1 MRHILLDRFQP
12 ILDRPSI
19 SQDPPR
25 VIERIRP
32 RVKKASDA
40 IVAARISGE
49 KSPRADNIL
58 ADAVAETTRM
68 FPPSGESHRM
78 TSQAPVPVMQ
88 NFDHYIVAIHYPDT
102 SLSRRSESKILKNLR
117 KRMDGVEDV
126 RIFRI

>member
-1 MRHILLDRFQP
+1 MQHRLLDKLEP
-12 ILDRPSI
+12 ILDRPTI
-19 SQDPPR
+19 RQDPPR

-32 RVKKASDA
+32 RVKKATDA
-40 IVAARISGE
+40 IVVARISGE

-58 ADAVAETTRM
+58 ADAVAETTRL

-88 NFDHYIVAIHYPDT
+88 DFDHYVVAIHYPDT
-102 SLSRRSESKILKNLR
+102 SISRRSESKILKNLR